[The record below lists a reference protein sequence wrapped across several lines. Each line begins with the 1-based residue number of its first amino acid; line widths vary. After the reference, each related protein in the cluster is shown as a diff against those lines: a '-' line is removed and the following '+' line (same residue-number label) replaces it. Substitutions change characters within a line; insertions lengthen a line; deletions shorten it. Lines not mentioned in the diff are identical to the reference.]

1 MWICPT
7 AKNYLEFANRRLDEL
22 HEFSIASGIL
32 DTVEETIGTGK
43 HLMRVKLTLGPLSGI
58 SADSLEFCFTEIA
71 RIRGQGTPVLEILRP
86 RVQAVCSHC
95 AFSYEVDR
103 VENGCP
109 GCGSLSRH
117 ITGGFECEIESVT
130 FEEMDIHDTQRA
142 D

>member
-1 MWICPT
+1 M
-7 AKNYLEFANRRLDEL
+7 

-43 HLMRVKLTLGPLSGI
+43 RLLRVKLTLGPLSGI

-71 RIRGQGTPVLEILRP
+71 RIRGQGTPVLEIVRP
-86 RVQAVCSHC
+86 RVQVVCSQC
-95 AFSYEVDR
+95 ALSYEVDR

-130 FEEMDIHDTQRA
+130 FEEMEFHDTQRA